1 MSALPT
7 DVTYAQFAQL
17 PHLINKEGN
26 SPEGLRKAAQHFES
40 LFLDMW
46 LKSAREANESIASD
60 NFMNTQEMQMHQQMM
75 DKEMAIHLSKNGG
88 VGLADV
94 IVRQLSGEAPTEVP
108 GRAVS
113 RVAVGGHER
122 ELSSDDLKAR
132 AHTGMAVPDATDAEV
147 REINSLA
154 QRAPGFSDK
163 EAFVNTLKPIVEKA
177 LQKAPLPLAGVLG
190 QAALETGWGSQ
201 IITGNDGALSHNLF
215 GMKAKSDS
223 EPSVAIGSMEF
234 EFGRWV
240 NRLSNFRAYPDWEAS
255 VRDYVQSL
263 SADPRY
269 QRVMEAGD
277 DLSKFASGL
286 MQSGY
291 ATDPQYAMKLV
302 DVAERI
308 AEEML

>member
-17 PHLINKEGN
+17 PHLLNKEGN

-60 NFMNTQEMQMHQQMM
+60 SFMNTQEMKMHQQMM
-75 DKEMAIHLSKNGG
+75 DHEMAIHLSKNGG

-94 IVRQLSGEAPTEVP
+94 IVRQLSGEAPTEAP

-113 RVAVGGHER
+113 NRTVGGDR
-122 ELSSDDLKAR
+122 VELPRDELNAR
-132 AHTGMAVPDATDAEV
+132 VTVGIAARGETDTEV
-147 REINSLA
+147 REISSHA
-154 QRAPGFSDK
+154 QRSPGFSDK
-163 EAFVNTLKPIVEKA
+163 DAFLNTLKPIVEKV

-201 IITGNDGALSHNLF
+201 VITGNDGELSHNLF

-263 SADPRY
+263 SSDPRY
-269 QRVMEAGD
+269 QRVLEAGD
-277 DLSKFASGL
+277 DLRKFASGL
-286 MQSGY
+286 MQGGY
-291 ATDPQYAMKLV
+291 ATDPQYATKLV